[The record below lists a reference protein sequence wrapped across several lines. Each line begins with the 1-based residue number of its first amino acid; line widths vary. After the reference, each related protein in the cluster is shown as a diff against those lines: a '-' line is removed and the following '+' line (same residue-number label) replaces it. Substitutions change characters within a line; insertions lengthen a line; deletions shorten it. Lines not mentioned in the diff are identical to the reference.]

1 MNFYNGRLCEGGKLH
16 YPFLALSDPQCTSIV
31 CDDGRVNVA
40 LNGKLVEE
48 VEGLK

>member
-16 YPFLALSDPQCTSIV
+16 YSTLALNDSQCTRMV
-31 CDDGRVNVA
+31 DGGRVNVA